1 MHAKRDWKLY
11 MVMVSEKDR
20 LGWGDM
26 GCRAIACFYMSLR
39 ELEGDSGDEQLISRQ
54 WRDHDLAHIV

>member
-1 MHAKRDWKLY
+1 
-11 MVMVSEKDR
+11 MVMMSENDR
-20 LGWGDM
+20 LGWWDM
-26 GCRAIACFYMSLR
+26 GCRAIACFYMSSR